1 MNIAK
6 KIGNNVL
13 KGLKNIGQKVEW
25 FFHNVFA
32 RIALGKD
39 AWNEAARI
47 NMETEAKKELKEFE
61 QQHPKKE
68 VPEEQQEVLQEKT
81 PKQEQKEPEL
91 SENERILHR
100 TEESLDMTAEKLN
113 NLYCK
118 HKLPTPGIILVHNRE
133 DVLNLS
139 KREIETEFQKA
150 FKQIENS
157 PLKEKEKLLF
167 YRGLGQSQVLLNRK
181 QKYVDKVLNED
192 HKNEIKESE
201 HDQPEMQK
209 ETESVID
216 SSNNFEALNTQMD
229 ELEKDLQENEESF
242 QVVNLRPKK
251 ENETLE
257 EKKARLGIDVI
268 SVQETEK
275 PILTGEDE
283 LNEMLKQYKPSLQEM
298 KTQLILATT
307 RAESMLNEIPTIDAV
322 CKENISLCENIV
334 QQNVALEI
342 SRNDEKYNI
351 GYAGE
356 EISVTRE
363 GIMAGDYDNEIVEFG
378 AFIWDKLSPEV
389 EQDGNALVDAGDLQA
404 LCNSAAASKDTN
416 SISEKSSDINISS
429 GNNMDLD
436 DMLLTPE
443 TEVEDEVKRERLDDL
458 LDNIDNG
465 EPDVENPSNE
475 MDVSDIAI

>member
-1 MNIAK
+1 MNITK

-61 QQHPKKE
+61 QQHPKEE
-68 VPEEQQEVLQEKT
+68 VPEEQQEMLQEK
-81 PKQEQKEPEL
+81 KFEQEQKEREL

-100 TEESLDMTAEKLN
+100 TKESLDMTAEKLN

-118 HKLPTPGIILVHNRE
+118 HKLPTPGIILAHNRE

-139 KREIETEFQKA
+139 KEEVETEFQKA

-157 PLKEKEKLLF
+157 PLKEKEKNLF

-181 QKYVDKVLNED
+181 QKYMDKALNES

-201 HDQPEMQK
+201 HDQPEIQK

-216 SSNNFEALNTQMD
+216 SSNNFESLNTQID

-298 KTQLILATT
+298 KTQLILAAT
-307 RAESMLNEIPTIDAV
+307 RAESMLNEMPTIDAI
-322 CKENISLCENIV
+322 CKENISLCE
-334 QQNVALEI
+334 
-342 SRNDEKYNI
+342 
-351 GYAGE
+351 
-356 EISVTRE
+356 
-363 GIMAGDYDNEIVEFG
+363 
-378 AFIWDKLSPEV
+378 
-389 EQDGNALVDAGDLQA
+389 
-404 LCNSAAASKDTN
+404 LCNK
-416 SISEKSSDINISS
+416 
-429 GNNMDLD
+429 M
-436 DMLLTPE
+436 
-443 TEVEDEVKRERLDDL
+443 
-458 LDNIDNG
+458 
-465 EPDVENPSNE
+465 
-475 MDVSDIAI
+475 